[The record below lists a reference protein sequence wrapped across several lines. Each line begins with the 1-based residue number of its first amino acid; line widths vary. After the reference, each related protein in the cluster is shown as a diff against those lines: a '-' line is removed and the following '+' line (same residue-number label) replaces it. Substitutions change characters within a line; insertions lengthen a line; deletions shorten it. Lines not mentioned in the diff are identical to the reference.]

1 MERLLT
7 MTVSAALMLML
18 TLTGCGGS
26 SSTSRSSS
34 TSSTT
39 ASAAT
44 GTQTSTGAPGST
56 PNNAQA
62 AKTGASSEHFPKEV
76 LLVSS
81 PVFKTGS
88 TIPALYTCDGADIS
102 PPLRWRAVPHGTAE
116 MALFVID
123 SQSISTGKPLIYWAV
138 AGLHPTL
145 AGLPTGKL
153 PSGAVVGRNSLG
165 QARYT
170 VCPAKNGGLRHYVV
184 GLFALQHSTS
194 VAPGFNAS
202 ALFAT
207 VIHAAQYSG
216 AASFTYQRR

>member
-7 MTVSAALMLML
+7 MTVSVALMLMV
-18 TLTGCGGS
+18 TLAGCGGS

-34 TSSTT
+34 TT

-44 GTQTSTGAPGST
+44 GTQTSAGAPGST

-62 AKTGASSEHFPKEV
+62 SKTGESSEHFPKEV

-81 PVFKTGS
+81 PVFRTGS
-88 TIPALYTCDGADIS
+88 KIPALYTCDGADIS

-116 MALFVID
+116 MVLFVID

-145 AGLPTGKL
+145 AGLPAGKL

-170 VCPAKNGGLRHYVV
+170 VCPAKNGVLRHYVV
-184 GLFALQHSTS
+184 GLFAMQHSTS